1 MEDVLAVRDGDESS
15 RLSNARVSVVSAS
28 SSKELVLRWV
38 GTEECSSVFRFPDQR
53 SGWLRP
59 HAASSHSLKG
69 AWLRSPMERSV
80 FKAGEER
87 GHPRPEQKQL
97 SQESAV
103 GVRWLFVLS
112 VCLLALDHCESTT
125 FAIFQR
131 LQPRNQ
137 PKTLDSAQDL
147 PSNQQ
152 MSRKDLSAGNCRA
165 LKNPCSVQ
173 SITRVDWDTT
183 CLPRHAVGQNNCLHS

>member
-1 MEDVLAVRDGDESS
+1 MARCSGGNASKLAIGSRNILEDHALQRHRTQTEGACF
-15 RLSNARVSVVSAS
+15 VVSLICLAFS
-28 SSKELVLRWV
+28 PSL
-38 GTEECSSVFRFPDQR
+38 GTAGRIGR
-53 SGWLRP
+53 Y
-59 HAASSHSLKG
+59 AA
-69 AWLRSPMERSV
+69 ARLRS
-80 FKAGEER
+80 A
-87 GHPRPEQKQL
+87 L
-97 SQESAV
+97 
-103 GVRWLFVLS
+103 GVRWLLVLS

-137 PKTLDSAQDL
+137 PKTLDSAQEL
-147 PSNQQ
+147 PSNQK

-165 LKNPCSVQ
+165 LKNSGSVQ

>member
-1 MEDVLAVRDGDESS
+1 MRHHSSAALSRRSESGIFVPTNPAHCS
-15 RLSNARVSVVSAS
+15 HLYLSPLGRCLFTLVVTRVSVLTWV
-28 SSKELVLRWV
+28 LVRSHDCLR
-38 GTEECSSVFRFPDQR
+38 QR
-53 SGWLRP
+53 D
-59 HAASSHSLKG
+59 SLHEHRG
-69 AWLRSPMERSV
+69 PSPSLSLGR
-80 FKAGEER
+80 KKR
-87 GHPRPEQKQL
+87 L

-103 GVRWLFVLS
+103 GVRWLLVLS

-147 PSNQQ
+147 PSNQK

-165 LKNPCSVQ
+165 LKNSCSVQ

-183 CLPRHAVGQNNCLHS
+183 CLPRHAVGQNNCLHN

>member
-1 MEDVLAVRDGDESS
+1 MDAIRHALEERCQGFHRLALILGDVKLLLPLGQTAPVAS
-15 RLSNARVSVVSAS
+15 RCFLPICGARCCA
-28 SSKELVLRWV
+28 RW
-38 GTEECSSVFRFPDQR
+38 
-53 SGWLRP
+53 
-59 HAASSHSLKG
+59 H
-69 AWLRSPMERSV
+69 
-80 FKAGEER
+80 R

-103 GVRWLFVLS
+103 GVRWLLVLS

-147 PSNQQ
+147 PSNQK

-165 LKNPCSVQ
+165 LKNSCSVQ

-183 CLPRHAVGQNNCLHS
+183 CLPRHAVGQNKCLHS